1 VWHVFCLIEYKIRI
15 YLLSRKI
22 VFLPNEN
29 QILLMKLKHFFPI
42 LVLLFFGCE
51 KENIVVNP
59 ELPPNI
65 SVLKPV
71 ENLVDSL
78 KVFLPDNVNAFK
90 NHPALFSDT
99 VQKNIVLLK
108 ESNVFVTFVDENAG
122 YLNSLCWY
130 SYDKTQPPLKVGDI
144 KGNVVFP
151 NISKKG
157 EGGLLEPGYTLQ
169 LGTEKFPAGTV
180 IGFFLVVQ
188 GWNGT
193 AIDYSK
199 PIHYT
204 NYNLNIGGKQQHVLF
219 KNTYS
224 HYVVLGFE
232 DMIIDQNSDVDCNDI
247 LIAVSDNKEGFEA
260 TSFDLAK
267 VINR

>member
-1 VWHVFCLIEYKIRI
+1 
-15 YLLSRKI
+15 
-22 VFLPNEN
+22 
-29 QILLMKLKHFFPI
+29 MKLKHFFPI
-42 LVLLFFGCE
+42 LFLLFFGCK
-51 KENIVVNP
+51 KEPVVNNP
-59 ELPPNI
+59 EVPDNI
-65 SVLKPV
+65 TVVKPV

-78 KVFLPDNVNAFK
+78 KGFVPDGKNALL

-108 ESNVFVTFVDENAG
+108 ESYVYVTFVDENAG

-130 SYDKTQPPLKVGDI
+130 SYDKSQPPLKVGDI

-157 EGGLLEPGYTLQ
+157 EGGLLEPGFTLQ

-188 GWNGT
+188 GWDGNT
-193 AIDYSK
+193 IDYNK
-199 PIHYT
+199 PILYT
-204 NYNLNIGGKQQHVLF
+204 NYAFNPGGKQQHVLF
-219 KNTYS
+219 KNSYS
-224 HYVVLGFE
+224 HYVVMGFE
-232 DMIIDQNSDVDCNDI
+232 DMINDQSSDVDCNDI
-247 LIAVSDNKEGFEA
+247 LIAVSDNKDGFEA

-267 VINR
+267 VNQR